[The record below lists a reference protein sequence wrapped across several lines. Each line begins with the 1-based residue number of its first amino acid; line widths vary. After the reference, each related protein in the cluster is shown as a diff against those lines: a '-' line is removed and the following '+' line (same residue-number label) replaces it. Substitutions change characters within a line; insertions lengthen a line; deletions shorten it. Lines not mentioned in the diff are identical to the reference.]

1 MSHILLFEPKK
12 DQVRRLIF
20 LLRLSGHNCT
30 IAYTLE
36 ETLNWLKTKQLLE
49 NGFDLLLIGS
59 NAESVAQV
67 ALLNEVQSKKPIPV
81 ICLQDKP
88 AGIQVQELPDR
99 VEYCQPEELMSK
111 LNDCLPIISVYGS
124 PSISEGEG
132 ADLQ

>member
-49 NGFDLLLIGS
+49 NGFELLLIGA
-59 NAESVAQV
+59 NAEMEAQKT
-67 ALLNEVQSKKPIPV
+67 LLKEAQSKNPLPV
-81 ICLQDKP
+81 VCLQDKP
-88 AGIQVQELPDR
+88 AGNHDQELPDGI
-99 VEYCQPEELMSK
+99 EYCQPEELMSK
-111 LNDCLPIISVYGS
+111 LNDCLPITSVYGS
-124 PSISEGEG
+124 PSKSEGEG
-132 ADLQ
+132 ADLY